1 MNRLLHDQRGRSA
14 LETLGVIAFVVVVL
28 IFIPPV
34 RGLLGDL
41 YDRTLG
47 ASLLAKGIFITVLSM
62 LIFFGA
68 GYLLLYTNLGARL
81 GFLVTGTAIFGWAA
95 ISGLLFTLYAPR
107 GIRPADVEGLN
118 AFQLR
123 IPAAA
128 FMVASLVL
136 FVMFVVAL
144 NRYETERSGD

>member
-1 MNRLLHDQRGRSA
+1 VNRVLHDQRGRSA
-14 LETLGVIAFVVVVL
+14 LETLGIIAFIIVVL

-41 YDRTLG
+41 YDATLG
-47 ASLLAKGIFITVLSM
+47 ASLLAKGIFIAALSM
-62 LIFFGA
+62 VIFFGT
-68 GYLLLYTNLGARL
+68 GYVLLYTNLGARL
-81 GFLVTGTAIFGWAA
+81 GFLVTGAAIFGWSA

-107 GIRPADVEGLN
+107 GIRPADIEGLN

-128 FMVASLVL
+128 FMTASLVL
-136 FVMFVVAL
+136 FVMFVIAL
-144 NRYETERSGD
+144 NRYETDRAGD